1 MKKMKSNLMLL
12 LTALIWGSAFVAQS
26 VGMDAV
32 GPWTFGC
39 LRNFIG
45 GTTLLILMPVLDRL
59 RGNPA
64 EADWHNS
71 HLLAGGL
78 ACGLVLGI
86 AGTTQQ
92 FGILYTTVGKAGFIT
107 SLYVVLVPLLS
118 LFLGRK
124 VRGIVWLSAVI
135 AVAGLYFLSMSE
147 SALPGRG
154 DLLVLAS
161 AFVFSVHIMVI
172 DHFSPLTDGVRLSC
186 LQFFTAGLFCLGP
199 MLMLE
204 KPVWAQIAAGAGA
217 ILYAGVLSSG
227 AAYTLQILGQ
237 KDADPTAASLI
248 LSLEAVFAA
257 LTGFLILHQSLS
269 LRELGGCALMFT
281 AIILAQLPERK

>member
-39 LRNFIG
+39 LRNLIG
-45 GTTLLILMPVLDRL
+45 GTTLLLLMPVLDRI

-71 HLLAGGL
+71 RLLAGGL
-78 ACGLVLGI
+78 ACGLVLGV

-124 VRGIVWLSAVI
+124 VRGVVWISAVV
-135 AVAGLYFLSMSE
+135 AVIGLYFLSMSE

-161 AFVFSVHIMVI
+161 AFLFSVHIMVI

-199 MLMLE
+199 MLVLE
-204 KPVWAQIAAGAGA
+204 RPAWAQIAAGAGA
-217 ILYAGVLSSG
+217 VLYAGVLSSG

-237 KDADPTAASLI
+237 RDADPTAASLI

-257 LTGFLILHQSLS
+257 LTGFLSCTSH
-269 LRELGGCALMFT
+269 
-281 AIILAQLPERK
+281 

>member
-1 MKKMKSNLMLL
+1 
-12 LTALIWGSAFVAQS
+12 
-26 VGMDAV
+26 
-32 GPWTFGC
+32 
-39 LRNFIG
+39 
-45 GTTLLILMPVLDRL
+45 
-59 RGNPA
+59 
-64 EADWHNS
+64 
-71 HLLAGGL
+71 
-78 ACGLVLGI
+78 
-86 AGTTQQ
+86 
-92 FGILYTTVGKAGFIT
+92 
-107 SLYVVLVPLLS
+107 
-118 LFLGRK
+118 
-124 VRGIVWLSAVI
+124 
-135 AVAGLYFLSMSE
+135 FLSMSE

-161 AFVFSVHIMVI
+161 AFLFSVHIMVI

-199 MLMLE
+199 MLVLE
-204 KPVWAQIAAGAGA
+204 RPVWAQIAAGAGA